1 MPRLLSVAVILLAT
15 PWLALAADPYVSN
28 GFLTF
33 PESAKIDAVS
43 AVAVD
48 AQDRIY
54 VLQRGEPPI
63 LQYDSAGKFLK
74 SWGSGL
80 FKVPHGLRFDRQGHL
95 WTTDNGNHVLRQF
108 STEGELLKTIGTV
121 GKAAGGADG
130 FRAPDDLVFDSRGN
144 FYVADSGNGRI
155 AKFDASGKFLLQFG
169 KKGKGDGEFA
179 TAHGLAIDAADR
191 IYVADRG
198 NQRVQ
203 VFDDG
208 GQHLANWSGFG
219 NPFGLIVIGD
229 ELLASEG
236 DKHHIVHMNREG
248 KITNTWGTPETLKL
262 PHLMAVTSKGE
273 LLVAEV
279 NGKRIQRFLRSLS
292 K

>member
-1 MPRLLSVAVILLAT
+1 
-15 PWLALAADPYVSN
+15 
-28 GFLTF
+28 
-33 PESAKIDAVS
+33 
-43 AVAVD
+43 
-48 AQDRIY
+48 
-54 VLQRGEPPI
+54 
-63 LQYDSAGKFLK
+63 
-74 SWGSGL
+74 L
-80 FKVPHGLRFDRQGHL
+80 FKVPHGLRVDRHGKI

-108 STEGELLKTIGTV
+108 SPEGELLKTIGTE
-121 GKAAGGADG
+121 GKVASGANG
-130 FRAPDDLVFDSRGN
+130 FRAPDDIVFDTHGN
-144 FYVADSGNGRI
+144 FYVADSGNARI
-155 AKFDASGKFLLQFG
+155 AKFDENGKFLMQFG

-179 TAHGLAIDAADR
+179 TAHGLAIDAEDR

-203 VFDDG
+203 VFDAN

-248 KITNTWGTPETLKL
+248 KITATWGTPETLKL

-279 NGKRIQRFLRSLS
+279 NGKRIQRFRRSDA